1 MTVMMSGSFLMLH
14 PLFERVALLNE
25 YLVPGVDAN
34 EILWSWLKDS
44 FPQWSLIHSLHI
56 PLTGAVEL
64 CVWVEAQ
71 IKFSKK
77 EDGMDQKF

>member
-1 MTVMMSGSFLMLH
+1 MEYYDRDSRIRFHSGS
-14 PLFERVALLNE
+14 
-25 YLVPGVDAN
+25 
-34 EILWSWLKDS
+34 S
-44 FPQWSLIHSLHI
+44 IHSLHI